1 MILNLNIEPE
11 NLDGNEKPF
20 DESENNSIGEGLDE
34 NFTKELL
41 ENEKRTK
48 KNVNHLKKVIQKIE
62 SQSIKDGFFD
72 GYSTDLEG
80 KFITTPKG
88 DIIDI
93 QNLDIDSEKLAR
105 LKRLI
110 ELNSI
115 KEQEAKLQT
124 TNIENLVQSDKEL
137 NSNKEKTK
145 NITNESANMF
155 DSVSS
160 TTDEQYEFLINRD
173 TKEFQDLKE
182 TLMSDPLL
190 KEKIT
195 QDVDYFVGPKTIL
208 DWNLFKDADVDDE
221 NSPYGF
227 YIPDDEDVIKRLK
240 TKVSKYSFDEENEE
254 YENEDQSKSG
264 DLNIRELESYDSDD
278 DLDDDEYFDDFYDD
292 SESGDSK
299 KSKGWLFNNSKGEKI
314 EDEEQSGQVDF
325 KKFTVDLT
333 REAMVG
339 KLDPILGRDEEI
351 NRLVQILSRR
361 RKNNPVVTGEPG
373 VGKTAVVEGLAQR
386 IAKSEVPPN
395 LIGSPI
401 ISLEIGSLIAGTRY
415 RGEFEERLKFLIE
428 RIKKNPKRIL
438 FIDEIH
444 TLIGAGSAE
453 GTMDAANMLK
463 PALARGGF
471 KCIGATTMKE
481 YKKYIEKDAALER
494 RFQPVN
500 IEPPNIDNSLLIL
513 SGLRSTYESFHDV
526 KITNEA
532 LIAAVKYSDQYI
544 RDRFL
549 PDKAIDILDE
559 ACVSVKLK
567 SVETSPILAKRQKQL
582 DELLI
587 KKDNYIRQQ
596 NYIMAAKMYDLEK
609 KMRKIIKQ
617 LMQKKIK
624 TQ

>member
-1 MILNLNIEPE
+1 M
-11 NLDGNEKPF
+11 GN
-20 DESENNSIGEGLDE
+20 N
-34 NFTKELL
+34 
-41 ENEKRTK
+41 
-48 KNVNHLKKVIQKIE
+48 
-62 SQSIKDGFFD
+62 
-72 GYSTDLEG
+72 
-80 KFITTPKG
+80 
-88 DIIDI
+88 
-93 QNLDIDSEKLAR
+93 
-105 LKRLI
+105 
-110 ELNSI
+110 
-115 KEQEAKLQT
+115 
-124 TNIENLVQSDKEL
+124 
-137 NSNKEKTK
+137 
-145 NITNESANMF
+145 
-155 DSVSS
+155 
-160 TTDEQYEFLINRD
+160 
-173 TKEFQDLKE
+173 
-182 TLMSDPLL
+182 
-190 KEKIT
+190 
-195 QDVDYFVGPKTIL
+195 
-208 DWNLFKDADVDDE
+208 
-221 NSPYGF
+221 
-227 YIPDDEDVIKRLK
+227 
-240 TKVSKYSFDEENEE
+240 
-254 YENEDQSKSG
+254 
-264 DLNIRELESYDSDD
+264 
-278 DLDDDEYFDDFYDD
+278 
-292 SESGDSK
+292 
-299 KSKGWLFNNSKGEKI
+299 KGEKL

-333 REAMVG
+333 REAMLG
-339 KLDPILGRDEEI
+339 KLDPILGRDKEI
-351 NRLVQILSRR
+351 ERLVQILSRR

-500 IEPPNIDNSLLIL
+500 IK
-513 SGLRSTYESFHDV
+513 LR
-526 KITNEA
+526 
-532 LIAAVKYSDQYI
+532 
-544 RDRFL
+544 
-549 PDKAIDILDE
+549 
-559 ACVSVKLK
+559 

-624 TQ
+624 T

>member
-88 DIIDI
+88 DTIDI
-93 QNLDIDSEKLAR
+93 QNLDIDPEKLAR
-105 LKRLI
+105 LKKLI

-124 TNIENLVQSDKEL
+124 NNIENLIQSDKEL
-137 NSNKEKTK
+137 NSSKEKTK
-145 NITNESANMF
+145 NITRESANMF

-351 NRLVQILSRR
+351 DRLVQILSRR

>member
-93 QNLDIDSEKLAR
+93 QNLDIDPEKLAR

-124 TNIENLVQSDKEL
+124 NNIENLIQSDKEL
-137 NSNKEKTK
+137 NSSKEKTK
-145 NITNESANMF
+145 NITRESANMF

-351 NRLVQILSRR
+351 DRLVQILSRR

>member
-88 DIIDI
+88 DTIDI
-93 QNLDIDSEKLAR
+93 QNLDIDPEKLAR

-124 TNIENLVQSDKEL
+124 NNIENLIQSDKEL
-137 NSNKEKTK
+137 NSSKEKTK
-145 NITNESANMF
+145 NITRESANMF

-240 TKVSKYSFDEENEE
+240 TKVSKYSLDEENEE

-351 NRLVQILSRR
+351 DRLVQILSRR

>member
-1 MILNLNIEPE
+1 MILNLNTQSE
-11 NLDGNEKPF
+11 NLDNNENFP
-20 DESENNSIGEGLDE
+20 EEEQNPTIGEGLDE

-41 ENEKRTK
+41 ENEKLKK
-48 KNVNHLKKVIQKIE
+48 KNTDNLKQVIQE
-62 SQSIKDGFFD
+62 MENQSLNDGFFD

-88 DIIDI
+88 DVIDI
-93 QNLDIDSEKLAR
+93 QNLDVDPEKLAR

-110 ELNSI
+110 ELNTI
-115 KEQEAKLQT
+115 KQQEENNNGIENFGGSENDLNLKNEKNKNLNSKQLQT
-124 TNIENLVQSDKEL
+124 V
-137 NSNKEKTK
+137 
-145 NITNESANMF
+145 
-155 DSVSS
+155 DSISS
-160 TTDEQYEFLINRD
+160 TTTEQYEFLINRD

-190 KEKIT
+190 KDKIT

-208 DWNLFKDADVDDE
+208 DWNLFKDSDVDEE

-227 YIPDDEDVIKRLK
+227 YIPDDEDVVKRLK
-240 TKVSKYSFDEENEE
+240 TKVSKYSFDDDESDEEKETNS
-254 YENEDQSKSG
+254 D
-264 DLNIRELESYDSDD
+264 DLSIRELENYDTDSD
-278 DLDDDEYFDDFYDD
+278 LEDDEYFDDFYDD
-292 SESGDSK
+292 SDSGESK
-299 KSKGWLFNNSKGEKI
+299 KSKGWLFNNNKGEKL

-333 REAMVG
+333 REAMLG
-339 KLDPILGRDEEI
+339 KLDPILGRDKEI
-351 NRLVQILSRR
+351 ERLVQILSRR

-559 ACVSVKLK
+559 ACVNVKLR

-624 TQ
+624 T

>member
-93 QNLDIDSEKLAR
+93 QNLDIDPEKLAR

-124 TNIENLVQSDKEL
+124 NNIENLIQSDKEL
-137 NSNKEKTK
+137 NSSKEKTK
-145 NITNESANMF
+145 NITRESANMF

-351 NRLVQILSRR
+351 DRLVQILSRR

-567 SVETSPILAKRQKQL
+567 SVETSPILAKRQKKL

>member
-1 MILNLNIEPE
+1 ML
-11 NLDGNEKPF
+11 
-20 DESENNSIGEGLDE
+20 
-34 NFTKELL
+34 
-41 ENEKRTK
+41 
-48 KNVNHLKKVIQKIE
+48 
-62 SQSIKDGFFD
+62 
-72 GYSTDLEG
+72 
-80 KFITTPKG
+80 
-88 DIIDI
+88 
-93 QNLDIDSEKLAR
+93 
-105 LKRLI
+105 
-110 ELNSI
+110 
-115 KEQEAKLQT
+115 
-124 TNIENLVQSDKEL
+124 
-137 NSNKEKTK
+137 
-145 NITNESANMF
+145 
-155 DSVSS
+155 
-160 TTDEQYEFLINRD
+160 
-173 TKEFQDLKE
+173 
-182 TLMSDPLL
+182 
-190 KEKIT
+190 
-195 QDVDYFVGPKTIL
+195 
-208 DWNLFKDADVDDE
+208 
-221 NSPYGF
+221 

-240 TKVSKYSFDEENEE
+240 TKVSKYSFDDEETEE
-254 YENEDQSKSG
+254 EKDTNSD
-264 DLNIRELESYDSDD
+264 DLSIRELESYDTDS
-278 DLDDDEYFDDFYDD
+278 DLDDDEYFDDFYDESD
-292 SESGDSK
+292 SGESK
-299 KSKGWLFNNSKGEKI
+299 KSKGWLFNNNKGEKL

-333 REAMVG
+333 REAMLG

-351 NRLVQILSRR
+351 ERLVQILSRR

-444 TLIGAGSAE
+444 TLMGAGSAE

-559 ACVSVKLK
+559 ACVNVKLR

-617 LMQKKIK
+617 LMQKKVK
-624 TQ
+624 T